1 MTRPTLVNELAP
13 VDDALGEALHFLRM
27 DGMFYC
33 RSELTA
39 PWGIDLPPMPDCLW
53 FHVVTEGSLLLV
65 DSTDQCHEL
74 HAGDVVVLPHGTGHR
89 AFDDHGSPTP
99 VVFDLPHDYVSRQYA
114 VLRHGDGGTPANL
127 ICGVVELGHPSARS
141 LLEML
146 PEVIH
151 IRAAETEAR
160 WAWLPTLLELMA
172 NETRSSQP
180 GGETIVTRL
189 CDVLVI
195 QAIRWWIDHDPAAR
209 SGWVGAMRD
218 PAIGRAISMIH
229 NEPAT
234 GWTVAS
240 LAASVSMSRSS
251 FSARFTELVGRSP
264 KQYVTRWR
272 MQVGEDLLRREQ
284 LPIAVVASRLGY
296 HSEAAFSRAFKRE
309 TGVAPSRARQRP
321 DVIEM
326 AQQLAQ

>member
-1 MTRPTLVNELAP
+1 MTRPSMVTDLAP
-13 VDDALGEALHFLRM
+13 AADALGEALHFLRM

-39 PWGIDLPPMPDCLW
+39 PWGVDLPAMPDCLW

-65 DSTDQCHEL
+65 DSVGERHEL
-74 HAGDVVVLPHGTGHR
+74 HEGDVVVLPHGAGHR
-89 AFDDHGSPTP
+89 AFDQPGTPTP
-99 VVFDLPHDYVSRQYA
+99 VVFDLPHDYISSQYA
-114 VLRHGDGGTPANL
+114 VLRHGEGGAPTNL

-146 PEVIH
+146 PELIH
-151 IRAAETEAR
+151 IRAADVERR
-160 WAWLPTLLELMA
+160 WDWLAPMLDLMA
-172 NETRSSQP
+172 EETRSAQP

-195 QAIRWWIDHDPAAR
+195 QAIRWWIEHDAAAQ
-209 SGWVGAMRD
+209 SGWIGAMRD
-218 PAIGRAISMIH
+218 PAIGRAISLIH
-229 NEPAT
+229 DQPAT
-234 GWTVAS
+234 EWTVAS
-240 LAASVSMSRSS
+240 LASSVAMSRSA

-272 MQVGEDLLRREQ
+272 MQVGEDLLRREK
-284 LPIAVVASRLGY
+284 LSIAVVAARLGY

-309 TGVAPSRARQRP
+309 TGVAPSRVRHRP
-321 DVIEM
+321 DIIE
-326 AQQLAQ
+326 LAQRLAT